1 MKGVYVNKFLHFLR
15 IFILSINAG
24 LGKNSAQHC
33 LIALIEKWKHSV
45 DHGKTFGA
53 LLIDLSKA
61 FDCLPDSFFIAKLK
75 TSGFDNNSLNLVND
89 YLSHR
94 FQRTKIGNEYSSWKE
109 RISGVPQG
117 SILGPLFFNI
127 HLCDLFFIIEKFDIA
142 NFADDNTPY
151 VTGENISSVVKLLEE
166 VACATFQWFKD
177 NEMKANAD
185 TCHLLL
191 YTSNE
196 LTVKINEVQIKKS
209 QSENL
214 LGIIIDNDLKF
225 EDHLNNICR

>member
-94 FQRTKIGNEYSSWKE
+94 FQRTKIGNDYSSWKE
-109 RISGVPQG
+109 IISGVLQG

-177 NEMKANAD
+177 NEVKANPD
-185 TCHLLL
+185 KCHLIER
-191 YTSNE
+191 TSSMLDE
-196 LTVKINEVQIKKS
+196 IESKTVHKAKE
-209 QSENL
+209 
-214 LGIIIDNDLKF
+214 GD
-225 EDHLNNICR
+225 R